1 MTHTDQSIDAL
12 FALALALVFAIV
24 MLWQYLVTR
33 CFQLTT
39 STAPPPCCDCAFT
52 AARHREVS
60 DPHQHGQ
67 HNTTTLG
74 EEGA

>member
-33 CFQLTT
+33 CFQPIMT
-39 STAPPPCCDCAFT
+39 PPCCDCACT
-52 AARHREVS
+52 AARHVQR
-60 DPHQHGQ
+60 DT
-67 HNTTTLG
+67 TTTLG
-74 EEGA
+74 EEAA